1 MSFVWTLFI
10 PIAKY
15 YIFQILRKPAPVL
28 KPGDW
33 EKSSNGRQWKPQL
46 GFNRDRRPVHLDPS
60 AFRTLGWVVAFY
72 LCIFAFSESSQSI
85 KPAFMPQIFETIK
98 YYYFVGILMTSILF
112 CFFFFFFNSFLFG
125 LLLLCVAWEF
135 QYFLFKRFCYPSDQL
150 FQKNKTFFYP
160 QENVSQINI
169 WQGLC
174 LSVNRT
180 SVPTEPPAPW
190 VLPNPVLEQQCLTV
204 GLSLHFWPVSEIKSI
219 LICLL
224 VLCISSYVNFCFFI
238 LCPY

>member
-98 YYYFVGILMTSILF
+98 YYYFVGILMTSIFF
-112 CFFFFFFNSFLFG
+112 CFFFFFFLIHFSLVYYCFVLLENSNIFSLRDFAI
-125 LLLLCVAWEF
+125 LLTS
-135 QYFLFKRFCYPSDQL
+135 YFKRIRL
-150 FQKNKTFFYP
+150 FSTLRKMLAKLT
-160 QENVSQINI
+160 S
-169 WQGLC
+169 GRG
-174 LSVNRT
+174 SV
-180 SVPTEPPAPW
+180 
-190 VLPNPVLEQQCLTV
+190 
-204 GLSLHFWPVSEIKSI
+204 
-219 LICLL
+219 
-224 VLCISSYVNFCFFI
+224 
-238 LCPY
+238 